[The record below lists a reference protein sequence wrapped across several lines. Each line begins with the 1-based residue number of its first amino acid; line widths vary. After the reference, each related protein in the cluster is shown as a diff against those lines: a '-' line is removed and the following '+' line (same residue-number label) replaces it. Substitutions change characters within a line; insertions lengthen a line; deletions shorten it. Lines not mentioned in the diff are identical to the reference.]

1 LTTTI
6 HQRLWNQFGKK
17 LREVAMLPF
26 FLSGDHLVRL
36 HDQAVKKVAE
46 HLNQQSYVWFVLAVA
61 RQHKGHLFPTISK
74 CPYAFPP
81 VSH

>member
-1 LTTTI
+1 
-6 HQRLWNQFGKK
+6 
-17 LREVAMLPF
+17 MLPF

-61 RQHKGHLFPTISK
+61 RQHKGHLFPTISN
-74 CPYAFPP
+74 CLSLSPFALPAHDSYA
-81 VSH
+81 H